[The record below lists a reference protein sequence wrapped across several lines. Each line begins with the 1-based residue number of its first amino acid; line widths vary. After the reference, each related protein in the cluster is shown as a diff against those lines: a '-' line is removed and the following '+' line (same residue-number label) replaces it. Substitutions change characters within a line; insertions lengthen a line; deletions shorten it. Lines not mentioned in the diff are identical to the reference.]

1 MKSIFSVTMWQYKA
15 LDFLPASLW
24 TITKKTRAT
33 NHPVSTQQWAWRR
46 EQKYHY
52 ISPMQF
58 LFTDS
63 SLNPGATL
71 KPCSLLRPQ
80 LQYHSFHV
88 EQLAL
93 TLDFPLYYA
102 LIRMPQDQT
111 ARYTH
116 RFPMMHWAVYM
127 YLLLFTPHVLLPALH
142 VINSCLTVLF
152 ILVFPFSSPHSADG
166 WPCLTLVQGHF
177 LFKGSSSHPAFHR

>member
-1 MKSIFSVTMWQYKA
+1 MKNIFSVTMRQYKA

-52 ISPMQF
+52 ISPMLF
-58 LFTDS
+58 LFTD

-71 KPCSLLRPQ
+71 KPCSWLRPQ

-116 RFPMMHWAVYM
+116 RSPMMHWAVYM

-152 ILVFPFSSPHSADG
+152 TLVFPFSSPHSADG